1 MLHGLTGRRTYG
13 VLPFQHGLGIDE
25 EDGLRVSLRGAVR
38 ESVVAP
44 PVGDDVLRVAVCAV
58 PLMSNFT
65 DVDALAAEPG
75 VVVRFVDRAEELV
88 DADLVVVPGT
98 RGTVRALRWLRE
110 RGLADALARRA
121 AEGRPVLGICGGFQ
135 VLGEHIE
142 DDVESREGSVAGLGL
157 LPVRVRFAR
166 EKTLARPVGEALGEP
181 VEGYEIHHGV
191 AEVAGGEAFLDGC
204 RVGEMWGTHWHGS
217 LESDGFRRRFLAGW
231 RGRPA
236 PLRPRARTSFAAL
249 REEQLDLLGD
259 LIEEHADTD
268 ALLSLIEKGAPAGLP
283 FIAPGAPVT
292 GGPGTR
298 PRPPRPLPERSFEC
312 HHAPRHQGGP
322 VSTPY
327 PFTALV
333 GQDDLR
339 LALLLNAVSPAVGG
353 VLVRGE
359 KGTAKSTAVRAL
371 SALLPEVPVV
381 AGCRFSL
388 RPGRRRPELPRRPAR
403 GGRRAARPA
412 RMVELP
418 VGASEDRLV
427 GALDIER
434 ALAEGVKAFE
444 PGLLADAHRGI
455 LYVDEVNLLHDH
467 LVDLLL
473 DAAAMGAS
481 YVEREGVSV
490 RHAARFLLVGTMNP
504 EEGELRPQ
512 LLDRF
517 GLTVEVAASRETD
530 QRVEVVR
537 RRLAHDDD
545 PEAFAGRWADE
556 EAALRDRVVAARALL
571 PQVVLGD
578 GALRQIAATCAAFE
592 VDGMRA
598 DIVMART
605 ATALAAWAG
614 RTDVRSEDVRQAALL
629 ALPHRRRRNPFDAP
643 GLDEDKLDE
652 TLDEAREDDAPEPPG
667 SPEPPEGDDDPDGGP
682 GGGGGQPP
690 ADGGPDS
697 PGLPP
702 QQSRDQAEDR
712 NQGEGAGQEDAPAP
726 QAPAAGGPG
735 EQGAVSAAEP
745 FRTRMLSVPGIGEGA
760 AGRRSR
766 ARTEHGRTTGSRRPR
781 GALTK
786 LHLAA
791 TVQAAAPHQRARG
804 RSGTGLVV
812 RRDDLRQATREGR
825 EGNLVLF
832 VVDASGSMAARQRM
846 SAVKGAVLSLLLDAY
861 QRRDKVGLVTFRGS
875 AAEVAL
881 PPTSSVDAAAAR
893 LETLP
898 TGGRT
903 PLAAGLL
910 RAHDVLRVE
919 RLRDAARRPLLVV
932 VTDGRATGGVEPV
945 AQAGRAARLFA
956 ADGVA
961 SVVVDCESGYVRLGL
976 AGQLAGELGGTAV
989 TLDELRA
996 DSIAGLVKDVQGHG
1010 NHSRKAA

>member
-1 MLHGLTGRRTYG
+1 M
-13 VLPFQHGLGIDE
+13 
-25 EDGLRVSLRGAVR
+25 
-38 ESVVAP
+38 
-44 PVGDDVLRVAVCAV
+44 
-58 PLMSNFT
+58 
-65 DVDALAAEPG
+65 
-75 VVVRFVDRAEELV
+75 
-88 DADLVVVPGT
+88 
-98 RGTVRALRWLRE
+98 
-110 RGLADALARRA
+110 
-121 AEGRPVLGICGGFQ
+121 
-135 VLGEHIE
+135 
-142 DDVESREGSVAGLGL
+142 
-157 LPVRVRFAR
+157 
-166 EKTLARPVGEALGEP
+166 
-181 VEGYEIHHGV
+181 
-191 AEVAGGEAFLDGC
+191 
-204 RVGEMWGTHWHGS
+204 
-217 LESDGFRRRFLAGW
+217 
-231 RGRPA
+231 
-236 PLRPRARTSFAAL
+236 
-249 REEQLDLLGD
+249 
-259 LIEEHADTD
+259 
-268 ALLSLIEKGAPAGLP
+268 
-283 FIAPGAPVT
+283 
-292 GGPGTR
+292 
-298 PRPPRPLPERSFEC
+298 
-312 HHAPRHQGGP
+312 
-322 VSTPY
+322 STPF
-327 PFTALV
+327 PFTAVV

-371 SALLPEVPVV
+371 SALMPQVDVVP
-381 AGCRFSL
+381 GCRFSCD
-388 RPGRRRPELPRRPAR
+388 PGSPDPACPD
-403 GGRRAARPA
+403 GPHAPGTAGQSRPA

-434 ALAEGVKAFE
+434 ALSEGVKAFE
-444 PGLLADAHRGI
+444 PGLLAAAHRGI

-517 GLTVEVAASRETD
+517 GLTVEVAASREPE

-537 RRLAHDDD
+537 RRLAYDDD
-545 PEAFAGRWADE
+545 PAGFAARWADE
-556 EAALRDRVVAARALL
+556 EAAVRARIVAARELL
-571 PQVVLGD
+571 PSVRLGD

-614 RTDVRSEDVRQAALL
+614 RTDVLAEDVRQAALL

-652 TLDEAREDDAPEPPG
+652 TLEEF
-667 SPEPPEGDDDPDGGP
+667 SGDDDPDPDPDPDQGPDGP
-682 GGGGGQPP
+682 GGGGG
-690 ADGGPDS
+690 DGGQPEPDD
-697 PGLPP
+697 GP
-702 QQSRDQAEDR
+702 QGDDTGATPEA
-712 NQGEGAGQEDAPAP
+712 GENGQPQPSGAG
-726 QAPAAGGPG
+726 
-735 EQGAVSAAEP
+735 EQSAVRAAEP
-745 FRTRMLSVPGIGEGA
+745 FRTKVLSVPGIGEGA

-781 GALTK
+781 GTLTK

-804 RSGTGLVV
+804 RSGPGLVV

-875 AAEVAL
+875 GADVAL

-893 LETLP
+893 LESLP

-919 RLRDAARRPLLVV
+919 RLRDPARRPLVV
-932 VTDGRATGGVEPV
+932 LVTDGRATGGPEPV
-945 AQAGRAARLFA
+945 ALAGRAARLFA

-961 SVVVDCESGYVRLGL
+961 SVVVDCETGPVRLGL

-996 DSIAGLVKDVQGHG
+996 DSIAGLVRDVQGT
-1010 NHSRKAA
+1010 SRRAA

>member
-1 MLHGLTGRRTYG
+1 MTT
-13 VLPFQHGLGIDE
+13 PF
-25 EDGLRVSLRGAVR
+25 
-38 ESVVAP
+38 
-44 PVGDDVLRVAVCAV
+44 
-58 PLMSNFT
+58 
-65 DVDALAAEPG
+65 
-75 VVVRFVDRAEELV
+75 
-88 DADLVVVPGT
+88 
-98 RGTVRALRWLRE
+98 
-110 RGLADALARRA
+110 
-121 AEGRPVLGICGGFQ
+121 
-135 VLGEHIE
+135 
-142 DDVESREGSVAGLGL
+142 
-157 LPVRVRFAR
+157 
-166 EKTLARPVGEALGEP
+166 
-181 VEGYEIHHGV
+181 
-191 AEVAGGEAFLDGC
+191 
-204 RVGEMWGTHWHGS
+204 
-217 LESDGFRRRFLAGW
+217 
-231 RGRPA
+231 
-236 PLRPRARTSFAAL
+236 
-249 REEQLDLLGD
+249 
-259 LIEEHADTD
+259 
-268 ALLSLIEKGAPAGLP
+268 
-283 FIAPGAPVT
+283 
-292 GGPGTR
+292 
-298 PRPPRPLPERSFEC
+298 
-312 HHAPRHQGGP
+312 
-322 VSTPY
+322 
-327 PFTALV
+327 PFTAVV

-371 SALLPEVPVV
+371 SALLPAVAVVP
-381 AGCRFSL
+381 GCRFSCD
-388 RPGRRRPELPRRPAR
+388 PGAPDPGCPDGPHEAAP
-403 GGRRAARPA
+403 GGERAA

-490 RHAARFLLVGTMNP
+490 RHASKFLLVGTMNP

-517 GLTVEVAASRETD
+517 GLTVEVAASREPD

-537 RRLAHDDD
+537 RRLAYDDD
-545 PEAFAGRWADE
+545 PAAFAARWAGE
-556 EAALRDRVVAARALL
+556 EAAVRQRIVTARELL
-571 PQVVLGD
+571 PQVRLGD
-578 GALRQIAATCAAFE
+578 AALRQIAATCAAFE

-614 RTDVRSEDVRQAALL
+614 RTDVLAEDVRQAALL

-652 TLDEAREDDAPEPPG
+652 TLEQSAGQDGD
-667 SPEPPEGDDDPDGGP
+667 GDDDPDGP
-682 GGGGGQPP
+682 GGGGQPAP
-690 ADGGPDS
+690 ESGPEGGGDTAARPE
-697 PGLPP
+697 
-702 QQSRDQAEDR
+702 A
-712 NQGEGAGQEDAPAP
+712 GEGGEPRPAGAGAGE
-726 QAPAAGGPG
+726 QAP
-735 EQGAVSAAEP
+735 VRAAEP
-745 FRTRMLSVPGIGEGA
+745 FRTKVLSVPGIGEGA

-766 ARTEHGRTTGSRRPR
+766 ARTEHGRTTGARRPQ

-791 TVQAAAPHQRARG
+791 TVQAAAPYQRARG
-804 RSGTGLVV
+804 RSGPGLVI
-812 RRDDLRQATREGR
+812 RRDDLRQASREGR

-846 SAVKGAVLSLLLDAY
+846 GAVKGAVLSLLLDAY

-875 AAEVAL
+875 GADVAL
-881 PPTSSVDAAAAR
+881 PPTSSVDAAAVR
-893 LETLP
+893 LESLP

-910 RAHDVLRVE
+910 KAHEVLRVE
-919 RLRDAARRPLLVV
+919 RLRDPARRALLVV
-932 VTDGRATGGVEPV
+932 VTDGRATGGPEPV
-945 AQAGRAARLFA
+945 ALAGRAARLFA
-956 ADGVA
+956 AEQVA
-961 SVVVDCESGYVRLGL
+961 SVVVDCESGPVRLGL
-976 AGQLAGELGGTAV
+976 AGQLAGELAGTAV

-996 DSIAGLVKDVQGHG
+996 DSIAGLVRDVQGT
-1010 NHSRKAA
+1010 SRRAA

>member
-1 MLHGLTGRRTYG
+1 MTT
-13 VLPFQHGLGIDE
+13 PF
-25 EDGLRVSLRGAVR
+25 
-38 ESVVAP
+38 
-44 PVGDDVLRVAVCAV
+44 
-58 PLMSNFT
+58 
-65 DVDALAAEPG
+65 
-75 VVVRFVDRAEELV
+75 
-88 DADLVVVPGT
+88 
-98 RGTVRALRWLRE
+98 
-110 RGLADALARRA
+110 
-121 AEGRPVLGICGGFQ
+121 
-135 VLGEHIE
+135 
-142 DDVESREGSVAGLGL
+142 
-157 LPVRVRFAR
+157 
-166 EKTLARPVGEALGEP
+166 
-181 VEGYEIHHGV
+181 
-191 AEVAGGEAFLDGC
+191 
-204 RVGEMWGTHWHGS
+204 
-217 LESDGFRRRFLAGW
+217 
-231 RGRPA
+231 
-236 PLRPRARTSFAAL
+236 
-249 REEQLDLLGD
+249 
-259 LIEEHADTD
+259 
-268 ALLSLIEKGAPAGLP
+268 
-283 FIAPGAPVT
+283 
-292 GGPGTR
+292 
-298 PRPPRPLPERSFEC
+298 
-312 HHAPRHQGGP
+312 
-322 VSTPY
+322 
-327 PFTALV
+327 PFTAVV

-371 SALLPEVPVV
+371 SALLPEVAVV
-381 AGCRFSL
+381 PGCRFSCDPSSPDPACPDGPHETG
-388 RPGRRRPELPRRPAR
+388 PGAQ
-403 GGRRAARPA
+403 RPA

-517 GLTVEVAASRETD
+517 GLTVEVAASREPD

-537 RRLAHDDD
+537 RRLAYDDD
-545 PEAFAGRWADE
+545 PEGFATRWADE
-556 EAALRDRVVAARALL
+556 ESSVRARIIAARALL
-571 PQVVLGD
+571 PSVRLGD

-614 RTDVRSEDVRQAALL
+614 RTDVLAEDVRQAALL

-643 GLDEDKLDE
+643 GIDENKLDE
-652 TLDEAREDDAPEPPG
+652 TLEEFAEPEP
-667 SPEPPEGDDDPDGGP
+667 DDDPDPDGGP
-682 GGGGGQPP
+682 DGSGGGGGQPP
-690 ADGGPDS
+690 ESDSDG
-697 PGLPP
+697 P
-702 QQSRDQAEDR
+702 QDGDAGAQPEA
-712 NQGEGAGQEDAPAP
+712 GEGGEP
-726 QAPAAGGPG
+726 QPSGTGSG
-735 EQGAVSAAEP
+735 EQRPVRASEP
-745 FRTRMLSVPGIGEGA
+745 FRTKVLSVPGLGEGA

-766 ARTEHGRTTGSRRPR
+766 ARTEHGRTTGARRPQ

-791 TVQAAAPHQRARG
+791 TIQAAAPHQLARG
-804 RSGTGLVV
+804 RAGRGLVV

-861 QRRDKVGLVTFRGS
+861 QRRDKVGLVTFRG
-875 AAEVAL
+875 AAADVAL
-881 PPTSSVDAAAAR
+881 PPTSSVDAAAVR
-893 LETLP
+893 LESLP

-910 RAHDVLRVE
+910 KAHDVLRVE
-919 RLRDAARRPLLVV
+919 RLRDPARRALVV
-932 VTDGRATGGVEPV
+932 LVTDGRATGGPEPV
-945 AQAGRAARLFA
+945 ALAGRAARLFA

-961 SVVVDCESGYVRLGL
+961 SVVVDCESGPVRLGL
-976 AGQLAGELGGTAV
+976 AGQLAGELEGTAV

-996 DSIAGLVKDVQGHG
+996 DSIVGLVKDVQ
-1010 NHSRKAA
+1010 RRAA

>member
-1 MLHGLTGRRTYG
+1 M
-13 VLPFQHGLGIDE
+13 
-25 EDGLRVSLRGAVR
+25 
-38 ESVVAP
+38 
-44 PVGDDVLRVAVCAV
+44 
-58 PLMSNFT
+58 
-65 DVDALAAEPG
+65 
-75 VVVRFVDRAEELV
+75 
-88 DADLVVVPGT
+88 
-98 RGTVRALRWLRE
+98 
-110 RGLADALARRA
+110 
-121 AEGRPVLGICGGFQ
+121 
-135 VLGEHIE
+135 
-142 DDVESREGSVAGLGL
+142 
-157 LPVRVRFAR
+157 
-166 EKTLARPVGEALGEP
+166 
-181 VEGYEIHHGV
+181 
-191 AEVAGGEAFLDGC
+191 
-204 RVGEMWGTHWHGS
+204 
-217 LESDGFRRRFLAGW
+217 
-231 RGRPA
+231 
-236 PLRPRARTSFAAL
+236 
-249 REEQLDLLGD
+249 
-259 LIEEHADTD
+259 
-268 ALLSLIEKGAPAGLP
+268 
-283 FIAPGAPVT
+283 
-292 GGPGTR
+292 
-298 PRPPRPLPERSFEC
+298 
-312 HHAPRHQGGP
+312 
-322 VSTPY
+322 STPF
-327 PFTALV
+327 PFTAVV

-371 SALLPEVPVV
+371 SALLPGVDVV
-381 AGCRFSL
+381 AGCRFSCDPAAPDPACPDGPHE
-388 RPGRRRPELPRRPAR
+388 PGAYES
-403 GGRRAARPA
+403 RPA

-517 GLTVEVAASRETD
+517 GLTVEVAASREPD

-537 RRLAHDDD
+537 RRLAYDDD
-545 PEAFAGRWADE
+545 PAGFATRWAGE
-556 EAALRDRVVAARALL
+556 EAAVRQRIVAARELL
-571 PQVVLGD
+571 PSVRLSD

-614 RTDVRSEDVRQAALL
+614 RTEVLAEDVRQAALL

-643 GLDEDKLDE
+643 GLDEDKLDQ
-652 TLDEAREDDAPEPPG
+652 TLEEFSGEDDE
-667 SPEPPEGDDDPDGGP
+667 DPDPDGP
-682 GGGGGQPP
+682 GGGGGGPSP
-690 ADGGPDS
+690 EDGGPQGGDTGAR
-697 PGLPP
+697 PEAGEDGEP
-702 QQSRDQAEDR
+702 QAS
-712 NQGEGAGQEDAPAP
+712 GAGAGE
-726 QAPAAGGPG
+726 QAPARA
-735 EQGAVSAAEP
+735 SEP
-745 FRTRMLSVPGIGEGA
+745 FRTRVLSVPGIGEGV

-766 ARTEHGRTTGSRRPR
+766 ARTEHGRTTGARRPR
-781 GALTK
+781 GTLTK

-804 RSGTGLVV
+804 RSGPGLVL
-812 RRDDLRQATREGR
+812 RRDDLRQANREGR

-861 QRRDKVGLVTFRGS
+861 QRRDKVGLVTFRG
-875 AAEVAL
+875 AAADVAL
-881 PPTSSVDAAAAR
+881 PPTSSVDAAASR
-893 LETLP
+893 LESLP

-910 RAHDVLRVE
+910 KAHDVLRVE
-919 RLRDAARRPLLVV
+919 RLRDPARRALLVV
-932 VTDGRATGGVEPV
+932 VTDGRATGGPEPV
-945 AQAGRAARLFA
+945 ALAGRAARLFA

-961 SVVVDCESGYVRLGL
+961 SVVVDCESGPVRLGL
-976 AGQLAGELGGTAV
+976 AGQLAGDLGGAAV

-996 DSIAGLVKDVQGHG
+996 DSIAGLVKDVQGR
-1010 NHSRKAA
+1010 SRRAA

>member
-1 MLHGLTGRRTYG
+1 MTT
-13 VLPFQHGLGIDE
+13 PF
-25 EDGLRVSLRGAVR
+25 
-38 ESVVAP
+38 
-44 PVGDDVLRVAVCAV
+44 
-58 PLMSNFT
+58 
-65 DVDALAAEPG
+65 
-75 VVVRFVDRAEELV
+75 
-88 DADLVVVPGT
+88 
-98 RGTVRALRWLRE
+98 
-110 RGLADALARRA
+110 
-121 AEGRPVLGICGGFQ
+121 
-135 VLGEHIE
+135 
-142 DDVESREGSVAGLGL
+142 
-157 LPVRVRFAR
+157 
-166 EKTLARPVGEALGEP
+166 
-181 VEGYEIHHGV
+181 
-191 AEVAGGEAFLDGC
+191 
-204 RVGEMWGTHWHGS
+204 
-217 LESDGFRRRFLAGW
+217 
-231 RGRPA
+231 
-236 PLRPRARTSFAAL
+236 
-249 REEQLDLLGD
+249 
-259 LIEEHADTD
+259 
-268 ALLSLIEKGAPAGLP
+268 
-283 FIAPGAPVT
+283 
-292 GGPGTR
+292 
-298 PRPPRPLPERSFEC
+298 
-312 HHAPRHQGGP
+312 
-322 VSTPY
+322 
-327 PFTALV
+327 PFTAVV

-371 SALLPEVPVV
+371 SALLPEVAVV
-381 AGCRFSL
+381 PGCRFSCDPAAPDPSCPDGPHE
-388 RPGRRRPELPRRPAR
+388 PGPGAR
-403 GGRRAARPA
+403 RPA

-517 GLTVEVAASRETD
+517 GLTVEVAASREPE

-537 RRLAHDDD
+537 RRLAYDDD
-545 PEAFAGRWADE
+545 PSGFATRWAE
-556 EAALRDRVVAARALL
+556 EESAVRQRIVAARELL
-571 PQVVLGD
+571 PRVRLGD

-614 RTDVRSEDVRQAALL
+614 RTDVLAEDVRQAALL

-652 TLDEAREDDAPEPPG
+652 TLEQFSGDD
-667 SPEPPEGDDDPDGGP
+667 SEGDEDPDPDGP
-682 GGGGGQPP
+682 GGGGGQP
-690 ADGGPDS
+690 APDS
-697 PGLPP
+697 GP
-702 QQSRDQAEDR
+702 QGDGDTAARPEA
-712 NQGEGAGQEDAPAP
+712 GEGGEP
-726 QAPAAGGPG
+726 QASGAR
-735 EQGAVSAAEP
+735 EQSAVRAAEP
-745 FRTRMLSVPGIGEGA
+745 FRTKVLSVPGIGEGA

-766 ARTEHGRTTGSRRPR
+766 ARTEHGRTTGARRPR

-804 RSGTGLVV
+804 RSGPGLVI

-846 SAVKGAVLSLLLDAY
+846 GAVKGAVLSLLLDAY

-881 PPTSSVDAAAAR
+881 PPTSSVDAAAVR
-893 LETLP
+893 LESLP

-910 RAHDVLRVE
+910 RAHEVLRVE
-919 RLRDAARRPLLVV
+919 RLRDPARRALMVV
-932 VTDGRATGGVEPV
+932 VTDGRATGGPEPV
-945 AQAGRAARLFA
+945 ALAGRAARLFA
-956 ADGVA
+956 AESVA
-961 SVVVDCESGYVRLGL
+961 SVVVDCESGPVRLGL

-996 DSIAGLVKDVQGHG
+996 DSIAGLVKDVQ
-1010 NHSRKAA
+1010 RRAA

>member
-1 MLHGLTGRRTYG
+1 MTT
-13 VLPFQHGLGIDE
+13 PF
-25 EDGLRVSLRGAVR
+25 
-38 ESVVAP
+38 
-44 PVGDDVLRVAVCAV
+44 
-58 PLMSNFT
+58 
-65 DVDALAAEPG
+65 
-75 VVVRFVDRAEELV
+75 
-88 DADLVVVPGT
+88 
-98 RGTVRALRWLRE
+98 
-110 RGLADALARRA
+110 
-121 AEGRPVLGICGGFQ
+121 
-135 VLGEHIE
+135 
-142 DDVESREGSVAGLGL
+142 
-157 LPVRVRFAR
+157 
-166 EKTLARPVGEALGEP
+166 
-181 VEGYEIHHGV
+181 
-191 AEVAGGEAFLDGC
+191 
-204 RVGEMWGTHWHGS
+204 
-217 LESDGFRRRFLAGW
+217 
-231 RGRPA
+231 
-236 PLRPRARTSFAAL
+236 
-249 REEQLDLLGD
+249 
-259 LIEEHADTD
+259 
-268 ALLSLIEKGAPAGLP
+268 
-283 FIAPGAPVT
+283 
-292 GGPGTR
+292 
-298 PRPPRPLPERSFEC
+298 
-312 HHAPRHQGGP
+312 
-322 VSTPY
+322 
-327 PFTALV
+327 PFTAVV

-371 SALLPEVPVV
+371 SALLPAVAVVP
-381 AGCRFSL
+381 GCRFSCDPAAPDPACPDGPHE
-388 RPGRRRPELPRRPAR
+388 PGPGTE
-403 GGRRAARPA
+403 RPA

-517 GLTVEVAASRETD
+517 GLTVEVAASREPD

-537 RRLAHDDD
+537 RRLAYDDD
-545 PEAFAGRWADE
+545 PAAFAARWAGE
-556 EAALRDRVVAARALL
+556 EAAVRQRIAAARELL
-571 PQVVLGD
+571 PRVRLGD

-605 ATALAAWAG
+605 ASALAAWAG
-614 RTDVRSEDVRQAALL
+614 RTDVLAEDVRQAALL

-643 GLDEDKLDE
+643 GLDEEKLDE
-652 TLDEAREDDAPEPPG
+652 TLEQSAGDDG
-667 SPEPPEGDDDPDGGP
+667 EGDDDPGPGGP
-682 GGGGGQPP
+682 GGGGGQPQP
-690 ADGGPDS
+690 DAGPSGDGGSAARPE
-697 PGLPP
+697 
-702 QQSRDQAEDR
+702 A
-712 NQGEGAGQEDAPAP
+712 GEGGEP
-726 QAPAAGGPG
+726 QPSGAG
-735 EQGAVSAAEP
+735 EQSAVRAAEP
-745 FRTRMLSVPGIGEGA
+745 FRTKVLSVPGIGEGA

-766 ARTEHGRTTGSRRPR
+766 ARTEHGRTTGDRRPR
-781 GALTK
+781 GTLTK

-791 TVQAAAPHQRARG
+791 TVRAAAPHQRARG
-804 RSGTGLVV
+804 RSGPGLVV
-812 RRDDLRQATREGR
+812 RRDDLRQAAREGR

-846 SAVKGAVLSLLLDAY
+846 GAVKGAVLSLLLDAY

-875 AAEVAL
+875 GAEVAL

-893 LETLP
+893 LQSLP

-910 RAHDVLRVE
+910 KAHEVLRVE
-919 RLRDAARRPLLVV
+919 RLRDPARRALAVV
-932 VTDGRATGGVEPV
+932 VTDGRATGGPEPV
-945 AQAGRAARLFA
+945 ALAGRAARLFA
-956 ADGVA
+956 AGGVA
-961 SVVVDCESGYVRLGL
+961 SVVVDCESGPVRLGL
-976 AGQLAGELGGTAV
+976 AGRLADELAGTAV

-996 DSIAGLVKDVQGHG
+996 DSIAGLVKGMQSG
-1010 NHSRKAA
+1010 RAA

>member
-1 MLHGLTGRRTYG
+1 MT
-13 VLPFQHGLGIDE
+13 
-25 EDGLRVSLRGAVR
+25 
-38 ESVVAP
+38 
-44 PVGDDVLRVAVCAV
+44 
-58 PLMSNFT
+58 
-65 DVDALAAEPG
+65 
-75 VVVRFVDRAEELV
+75 
-88 DADLVVVPGT
+88 
-98 RGTVRALRWLRE
+98 
-110 RGLADALARRA
+110 
-121 AEGRPVLGICGGFQ
+121 
-135 VLGEHIE
+135 
-142 DDVESREGSVAGLGL
+142 
-157 LPVRVRFAR
+157 
-166 EKTLARPVGEALGEP
+166 
-181 VEGYEIHHGV
+181 
-191 AEVAGGEAFLDGC
+191 
-204 RVGEMWGTHWHGS
+204 
-217 LESDGFRRRFLAGW
+217 
-231 RGRPA
+231 
-236 PLRPRARTSFAAL
+236 
-249 REEQLDLLGD
+249 
-259 LIEEHADTD
+259 
-268 ALLSLIEKGAPAGLP
+268 
-283 FIAPGAPVT
+283 
-292 GGPGTR
+292 
-298 PRPPRPLPERSFEC
+298 
-312 HHAPRHQGGP
+312 
-322 VSTPY
+322 TPY

-371 SALLPEVPVV
+371 SALLPQVPVV
-381 AGCRFSL
+381 AGCRFSCD
-388 RPGRRRPELPRRPAR
+388 PAAPDPACPD
-403 GGRRAARPA
+403 GPHDAAGASVRDA

-537 RRLAHDDD
+537 RRLAYDDD
-545 PEAFAGRWADE
+545 AEGFAARWHDE
-556 EAALRDRVVAARALL
+556 ESALRTRIVAARALL
-571 PQVVLGD
+571 PRVRLGD

-614 RTDVRSEDVRQAALL
+614 RTDVLAEDVRQAALL

-643 GLDEDKLDE
+643 GLDEDKLDD
-652 TLDEAREDDAPEPPG
+652 TLEQSAGDDEGDG
-667 SPEPPEGDDDPDGGP
+667 GDDDPGGGGP

-690 ADGGPDS
+690 QDGPDS
-697 PGLPP
+697 P
-702 QQSRDQAEDR
+702 
-712 NQGEGAGQEDAPAP
+712 EGTPDNTPEASDAPAGDGEAGQDSGNEDSSP
-726 QAPAAGGPG
+726 ARAPAAGGG
-735 EQGAVSAAEP
+735 EQQAVRAAEP
-745 FRTRMLSVPGIGEGA
+745 FRTKMLSVPGLGEGA

-766 ARTEHGRTTGSRRPR
+766 ARTEHGRTTGARRPQ

-804 RSGTGLVV
+804 RSGRGLVV

-861 QRRDKVGLVTFRGS
+861 QRRDKVGLVTFRG
-875 AAEVAL
+875 ADADVAL

-903 PLAAGLL
+903 PVAAGLL
-910 RAHDVLRVE
+910 KAHEVLRVE
-919 RLRDAARRPLLVV
+919 RMRDPARRPLVVV

-945 AQAGRAARLFA
+945 ARAGRAARLFA
-956 ADGVA
+956 AAQIA
-961 SVVVDCESGYVRLGL
+961 SVVVDCESGPVRLGL

-996 DSIAGLVKDVQGHG
+996 ESIAGLVKDVQGTRTR
-1010 NHSRKAA
+1010 SVA

>member
-1 MLHGLTGRRTYG
+1 MTT
-13 VLPFQHGLGIDE
+13 PF
-25 EDGLRVSLRGAVR
+25 
-38 ESVVAP
+38 
-44 PVGDDVLRVAVCAV
+44 
-58 PLMSNFT
+58 
-65 DVDALAAEPG
+65 
-75 VVVRFVDRAEELV
+75 
-88 DADLVVVPGT
+88 
-98 RGTVRALRWLRE
+98 
-110 RGLADALARRA
+110 
-121 AEGRPVLGICGGFQ
+121 
-135 VLGEHIE
+135 
-142 DDVESREGSVAGLGL
+142 
-157 LPVRVRFAR
+157 
-166 EKTLARPVGEALGEP
+166 
-181 VEGYEIHHGV
+181 
-191 AEVAGGEAFLDGC
+191 
-204 RVGEMWGTHWHGS
+204 
-217 LESDGFRRRFLAGW
+217 
-231 RGRPA
+231 
-236 PLRPRARTSFAAL
+236 
-249 REEQLDLLGD
+249 
-259 LIEEHADTD
+259 
-268 ALLSLIEKGAPAGLP
+268 
-283 FIAPGAPVT
+283 
-292 GGPGTR
+292 
-298 PRPPRPLPERSFEC
+298 
-312 HHAPRHQGGP
+312 
-322 VSTPY
+322 
-327 PFTALV
+327 PFTAVV

-371 SALLPEVPVV
+371 SALLPEVSVV
-381 AGCRFSL
+381 AGCRFSCDPAKPDPACPDGPHEL
-388 RPGRRRPELPRRPAR
+388 GNGTDRPS
-403 GGRRAARPA
+403 

-490 RHAARFLLVGTMNP
+490 RHASKFLLVGTMNP

-517 GLTVEVAASRETD
+517 GLTVEVAASREPD

-537 RRLAHDDD
+537 RRLAYDDD
-545 PEAFAGRWADE
+545 PTSFATRWADE
-556 EAALRDRVVAARALL
+556 EASVRQRIVAARELL
-571 PQVVLGD
+571 PSVRLGD
-578 GALRQIAATCAAFE
+578 GPLRQIAATCAAFE

-614 RTDVRSEDVRQAALL
+614 RTEVIAEDVRQAALL

-652 TLDEAREDDAPEPPG
+652 TLEEFSGSDDEDPDPNP
-667 SPEPPEGDDDPDGGP
+667 DPDGP
-682 GGGGGQPP
+682 GGGGQPP
-690 ADGGPDS
+690 SEGPSQDDGGSGAQPE
-697 PGLPP
+697 
-702 QQSRDQAEDR
+702 A
-712 NQGEGAGQEDAPAP
+712 GEGGEPQPGGAGA
-726 QAPAAGGPG
+726 G
-735 EQGAVSAAEP
+735 EQSAVRAAEP
-745 FRTRMLSVPGIGEGA
+745 FRTKVLSVPGLGDGA

-781 GALTK
+781 GTLTK

-804 RSGTGLVV
+804 RSGPGLVL

-875 AAEVAL
+875 AADVAL

-910 RAHDVLRVE
+910 KAHEVLRVE
-919 RLRDAARRPLLVV
+919 RLRDPARRALVVV
-932 VTDGRATGGVEPV
+932 VTDGRATGGPEPV
-945 AQAGRAARLFA
+945 ALASRAARLFA
-956 ADGVA
+956 AEGVA
-961 SVVVDCESGYVRLGL
+961 SVVVDCESGPVRLGL

-996 DSIAGLVKDVQGHG
+996 DSIAGLVKDVQ
-1010 NHSRKAA
+1010 RRAA

>member
-1 MLHGLTGRRTYG
+1 MTT
-13 VLPFQHGLGIDE
+13 PF
-25 EDGLRVSLRGAVR
+25 
-38 ESVVAP
+38 
-44 PVGDDVLRVAVCAV
+44 
-58 PLMSNFT
+58 
-65 DVDALAAEPG
+65 
-75 VVVRFVDRAEELV
+75 
-88 DADLVVVPGT
+88 
-98 RGTVRALRWLRE
+98 
-110 RGLADALARRA
+110 
-121 AEGRPVLGICGGFQ
+121 
-135 VLGEHIE
+135 
-142 DDVESREGSVAGLGL
+142 
-157 LPVRVRFAR
+157 
-166 EKTLARPVGEALGEP
+166 
-181 VEGYEIHHGV
+181 
-191 AEVAGGEAFLDGC
+191 
-204 RVGEMWGTHWHGS
+204 
-217 LESDGFRRRFLAGW
+217 
-231 RGRPA
+231 
-236 PLRPRARTSFAAL
+236 
-249 REEQLDLLGD
+249 
-259 LIEEHADTD
+259 
-268 ALLSLIEKGAPAGLP
+268 
-283 FIAPGAPVT
+283 
-292 GGPGTR
+292 
-298 PRPPRPLPERSFEC
+298 
-312 HHAPRHQGGP
+312 
-322 VSTPY
+322 
-327 PFTALV
+327 PFTAVV

-371 SALLPEVPVV
+371 SALLPEVAVV
-381 AGCRFSL
+381 PGCRFSCDPAAPDPACPDGPHE
-388 RPGRRRPELPRRPAR
+388 PGPGA
-403 GGRRAARPA
+403 RRAA

-473 DAAAMGAS
+473 DAAAMGSS

-517 GLTVEVAASRETD
+517 GLTVEVAASREPD

-537 RRLAHDDD
+537 RRLAYDDD
-545 PEAFAGRWADE
+545 PDGFAARWAAE
-556 EAALRDRVVAARALL
+556 EAAVRQRIAAARELL
-571 PQVVLGD
+571 PRVRLGD

-614 RTDVRSEDVRQAALL
+614 RTDVLAEDVRQAALL

-652 TLDEAREDDAPEPPG
+652 TLEQSAGQDGDGDG
-667 SPEPPEGDDDPDGGP
+667 DGDDDPGPGGP
-682 GGGGGQPP
+682 GGGGVPEP
-690 ADGGPDS
+690 EDG
-697 PGLPP
+697 P
-702 QQSRDQAEDR
+702 QGGGDTAARPEA
-712 NQGEGAGQEDAPAP
+712 GEGGEP
-726 QAPAAGGPG
+726 QAAGSREQSAAR
-735 EQGAVSAAEP
+735 AAEP
-745 FRTRMLSVPGIGEGA
+745 FRTKALSVPGIGEGA

-766 ARTEHGRTTGSRRPR
+766 ARTEHGRTTGARRPR

-791 TVQAAAPHQRARG
+791 TVRAAAPHQRARG
-804 RSGTGLVV
+804 RSGPGLVV
-812 RRDDLRQATREGR
+812 RRDDLRQAVREGR

-881 PPTSSVDAAAAR
+881 PPTSSVDAAAVR
-893 LETLP
+893 LESLP

-910 RAHDVLRVE
+910 KAHEVLWVE
-919 RLRDAARRPLLVV
+919 RLRDPARRALVVV
-932 VTDGRATGGVEPV
+932 VTDGRATGGPEPV
-945 AQAGRAARLFA
+945 ALAGRAARLFA
-956 ADGVA
+956 AEAVA
-961 SVVVDCESGYVRLGL
+961 SVVVDCESGPVRLGL
-976 AGQLAGELGGTAV
+976 AGRLAGELGGTAV

-996 DSIAGLVKDVQGHG
+996 DSIAGLVRDVQG
-1010 NHSRKAA
+1010 NSSRRAA

>member
-1 MLHGLTGRRTYG
+1 MTT
-13 VLPFQHGLGIDE
+13 PF
-25 EDGLRVSLRGAVR
+25 
-38 ESVVAP
+38 
-44 PVGDDVLRVAVCAV
+44 
-58 PLMSNFT
+58 
-65 DVDALAAEPG
+65 
-75 VVVRFVDRAEELV
+75 
-88 DADLVVVPGT
+88 
-98 RGTVRALRWLRE
+98 
-110 RGLADALARRA
+110 
-121 AEGRPVLGICGGFQ
+121 
-135 VLGEHIE
+135 
-142 DDVESREGSVAGLGL
+142 
-157 LPVRVRFAR
+157 
-166 EKTLARPVGEALGEP
+166 
-181 VEGYEIHHGV
+181 
-191 AEVAGGEAFLDGC
+191 
-204 RVGEMWGTHWHGS
+204 
-217 LESDGFRRRFLAGW
+217 
-231 RGRPA
+231 
-236 PLRPRARTSFAAL
+236 
-249 REEQLDLLGD
+249 
-259 LIEEHADTD
+259 
-268 ALLSLIEKGAPAGLP
+268 
-283 FIAPGAPVT
+283 
-292 GGPGTR
+292 
-298 PRPPRPLPERSFEC
+298 
-312 HHAPRHQGGP
+312 
-322 VSTPY
+322 
-327 PFTALV
+327 PFTAVV

-371 SALLPEVPVV
+371 SALMPELDVV
-381 AGCRFSL
+381 SGCRFSCD
-388 RPGRRRPELPRRPAR
+388 PGSPDPACPD
-403 GGRRAARPA
+403 GPHEPGAFETRPA

-490 RHAARFLLVGTMNP
+490 RHASKFLLVGTMNP

-517 GLTVEVAASRETD
+517 GLTVEVAASREPD

-537 RRLAHDDD
+537 RRLAYDDD
-545 PEAFAGRWADE
+545 PAGFAARWAGE
-556 EAALRDRVVAARALL
+556 EAAVRQRIVAARELL
-571 PQVVLGD
+571 PRVRLGD

-614 RTDVRSEDVRQAALL
+614 RTDVLAEDVRQAALL

-643 GLDEDKLDE
+643 GLDEDRLDE
-652 TLDEAREDDAPEPPG
+652 TLEQFSGEGDDG
-667 SPEPPEGDDDPDGGP
+667 GDGGDDDPGPDGPDGP
-682 GGGGGQPP
+682 GGGGGP
-690 ADGGPDS
+690 APDSAPDGDGGSAARPE
-697 PGLPP
+697 
-702 QQSRDQAEDR
+702 A
-712 NQGEGAGQEDAPAP
+712 GEGGQPQGSGSRE
-726 QAPAAGGPG
+726 QAPTRAA
-735 EQGAVSAAEP
+735 QP
-745 FRTRMLSVPGIGEGA
+745 FRTRVLSVPGVGEGA

-766 ARTEHGRTTGSRRPR
+766 ARTEHGRTTGARRPR

-791 TVQAAAPHQRARG
+791 TVLAAAPHQRARG
-804 RSGTGLVV
+804 RSGPGLVV
-812 RRDDLRQATREGR
+812 RRDDLRQAAREGR

-846 SAVKGAVLSLLLDAY
+846 GAVKGAVLSLLLDAY
-861 QRRDKVGLVTFRGS
+861 QRRDKVGLVTFRGAS
-875 AAEVAL
+875 AEVAL

-893 LETLP
+893 LESLP

-910 RAHDVLRVE
+910 RAHEVLRVE
-919 RLRDAARRPLLVV
+919 RLRDPARRALVVV
-932 VTDGRATGGVEPV
+932 VTDGRATGGPEPV
-945 AQAGRAARLFA
+945 ALAGRAARLFA

-961 SVVVDCESGYVRLGL
+961 SVVVDCEAGPVRLGL
-976 AGQLAGELGGTAV
+976 AGRLAGELGGTAV
-989 TLDELRA
+989 TLQELRA
-996 DSIAGLVKDVQGHG
+996 DSITGLVREVQGD
-1010 NHSRKAA
+1010 RRAA

>member
-1 MLHGLTGRRTYG
+1 MTT
-13 VLPFQHGLGIDE
+13 PF
-25 EDGLRVSLRGAVR
+25 
-38 ESVVAP
+38 
-44 PVGDDVLRVAVCAV
+44 
-58 PLMSNFT
+58 
-65 DVDALAAEPG
+65 
-75 VVVRFVDRAEELV
+75 
-88 DADLVVVPGT
+88 
-98 RGTVRALRWLRE
+98 
-110 RGLADALARRA
+110 
-121 AEGRPVLGICGGFQ
+121 
-135 VLGEHIE
+135 
-142 DDVESREGSVAGLGL
+142 
-157 LPVRVRFAR
+157 
-166 EKTLARPVGEALGEP
+166 
-181 VEGYEIHHGV
+181 
-191 AEVAGGEAFLDGC
+191 
-204 RVGEMWGTHWHGS
+204 
-217 LESDGFRRRFLAGW
+217 
-231 RGRPA
+231 
-236 PLRPRARTSFAAL
+236 
-249 REEQLDLLGD
+249 
-259 LIEEHADTD
+259 
-268 ALLSLIEKGAPAGLP
+268 
-283 FIAPGAPVT
+283 
-292 GGPGTR
+292 
-298 PRPPRPLPERSFEC
+298 
-312 HHAPRHQGGP
+312 
-322 VSTPY
+322 
-327 PFTALV
+327 PFTAVV

-371 SALLPEVPVV
+371 SALLPEVDVV
-381 AGCRFSL
+381 AGCRFSCDPAKPDAGCPDGPHE
-388 RPGRRRPELPRRPAR
+388 PGN
-403 GGRRAARPA
+403 GTARPS

-444 PGLLADAHRGI
+444 PGLLAQAHRGI

-517 GLTVEVAASRETD
+517 GLTVEVAASREPD

-537 RRLAHDDD
+537 RRLAYDDD
-545 PEAFAGRWADE
+545 PAGFGARWADE
-556 EAALRDRVVAARALL
+556 EASVRARIVAARELL
-571 PQVVLGD
+571 PSVRLGD

-614 RTDVRSEDVRQAALL
+614 RSEVLAEDVRQAALL

-643 GLDEDKLDE
+643 GLDEDKLDQ
-652 TLDEAREDDAPEPPG
+652 TLEEFSGD
-667 SPEPPEGDDDPDGGP
+667 SPEDDPDPDGP

-690 ADGGPDS
+690 SDSGGPQRGGSGARPEAGED
-697 PGLPP
+697 GEP
-702 QQSRDQAEDR
+702 QAS
-712 NQGEGAGQEDAPAP
+712 GAG
-726 QAPAAGGPG
+726 
-735 EQGAVSAAEP
+735 EQTPVRASEP
-745 FRTRMLSVPGIGEGA
+745 FRAKVLSVPGIGEGA

-766 ARTEHGRTTGSRRPR
+766 ARTEHGRTTGARRPR

-804 RSGTGLVV
+804 RSGPGLVV

-893 LETLP
+893 LESLP

-910 RAHDVLRVE
+910 KAHDVLRVE
-919 RLRDAARRPLLVV
+919 RLRDAARRPLVVV
-932 VTDGRATGGVEPV
+932 VTDGRATGGPEPV
-945 AQAGRAARLFA
+945 ALAGRAARLFA
-956 ADGVA
+956 AEGIA
-961 SVVVDCESGYVRLGL
+961 SVVVDCEAGPVRLGL

-996 DSIAGLVKDVQGHG
+996 DSIAGLVKDVQ
-1010 NHSRKAA
+1010 RRAA

>member
-1 MLHGLTGRRTYG
+1 M
-13 VLPFQHGLGIDE
+13 
-25 EDGLRVSLRGAVR
+25 
-38 ESVVAP
+38 
-44 PVGDDVLRVAVCAV
+44 
-58 PLMSNFT
+58 
-65 DVDALAAEPG
+65 
-75 VVVRFVDRAEELV
+75 
-88 DADLVVVPGT
+88 
-98 RGTVRALRWLRE
+98 
-110 RGLADALARRA
+110 
-121 AEGRPVLGICGGFQ
+121 
-135 VLGEHIE
+135 
-142 DDVESREGSVAGLGL
+142 
-157 LPVRVRFAR
+157 
-166 EKTLARPVGEALGEP
+166 
-181 VEGYEIHHGV
+181 
-191 AEVAGGEAFLDGC
+191 
-204 RVGEMWGTHWHGS
+204 
-217 LESDGFRRRFLAGW
+217 
-231 RGRPA
+231 
-236 PLRPRARTSFAAL
+236 
-249 REEQLDLLGD
+249 
-259 LIEEHADTD
+259 
-268 ALLSLIEKGAPAGLP
+268 
-283 FIAPGAPVT
+283 
-292 GGPGTR
+292 
-298 PRPPRPLPERSFEC
+298 
-312 HHAPRHQGGP
+312 
-322 VSTPY
+322 STPY
-327 PFTALV
+327 PFTAVV

-339 LALLLNAVSPAVGG
+339 LGLLLNAVSPAVGG

-371 SALLPEVPVV
+371 AALMPEVSVV
-381 AGCRFSL
+381 SGCRFSCDPVSPDPACPDGPHE
-388 RPGRRRPELPRRPAR
+388 PGTGVSRNAR
-403 GGRRAARPA
+403 T
-412 RMVELP
+412 VELP

-537 RRLAHDDD
+537 RRLAYDDD
-545 PEAFAGRWADE
+545 PAGFAAMWADE
-556 EAALRDRVVAARALL
+556 EGALRARIVAARALL
-571 PQVVLGD
+571 PEVRLGD
-578 GALRQIAATCAAFE
+578 KALRQIAATCAAFE

-614 RTDVRSEDVRQAALL
+614 RTDVLAEDVRQAALL

-643 GLDEDKLDE
+643 GLDEDKLDD
-652 TLDEAREDDAPEPPG
+652 TLEQNSGE
-667 SPEPPEGDDDPDGGP
+667 DDDPDPDGP
-682 GGGGGQPP
+682 GGGGRPP
-690 ADGGPDS
+690 RGDGPDT
-697 PGLPP
+697 PP
-702 QQSRDQAEDR
+702 QPEGEAGDTPAQSVPE
-712 NQGEGAGQEDAPAP
+712 QGQGQG
-726 QAPAAGGPG
+726 QQSSGGG
-735 EQGAVSAAEP
+735 EQQPVRAAEP
-745 FRTRMLSVPGIGEGA
+745 FRTKMLSVPGLGEGA

-766 ARTEHGRTTGSRRPR
+766 ARTEHGRTTGARRPQ

-791 TVQAAAPHQRARG
+791 TVRAAAPHQRARG
-804 RSGTGLVV
+804 RSGRGLVV

-861 QRRDKVGLVTFRGS
+861 QRRDKVGLITFRGRD
-875 AAEVAL
+875 AEVVL

-893 LETLP
+893 LEMLP

-903 PLAAGLL
+903 PVAAGLL
-910 RAHDVLRVE
+910 KAHEVLRVE
-919 RLRDAARRPLLVV
+919 RLRDPSRRPLLVV
-932 VTDGRATGGVEPV
+932 VTDGRATGGPEPV
-945 AQAGRAARLFA
+945 ALASRAARLHEVE
-956 ADGVA
+956 GTA
-961 SVVVDCESGYVRLGL
+961 SVVVDCESGPVRLGL
-976 AGQLAGELGGTAV
+976 AGSLARDLGGTAV

-996 DSIAGLVKDVQGHG
+996 DSIAGLVKDVQET
-1010 NHSRKAA
+1010 SRRAA